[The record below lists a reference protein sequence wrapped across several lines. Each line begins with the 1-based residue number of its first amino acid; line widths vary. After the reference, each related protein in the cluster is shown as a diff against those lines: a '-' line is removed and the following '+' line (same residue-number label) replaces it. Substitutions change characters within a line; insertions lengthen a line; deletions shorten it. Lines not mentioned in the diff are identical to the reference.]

1 LRKILKF
8 FLETLDSRTSTL
20 FVLCL
25 LRQESVNLALPVTFA
40 LRARRGLASMNWT
53 LLIIAGLLEVVWA
66 IGLKYTEGFT
76 RLWPSVG
83 TAAAMLASVGLLGI
97 AMRSLPVGT
106 AYAVWVG
113 VGAVGT
119 VVLGIVL
126 FGESASAPR
135 LLSTGL
141 IVAGI
146 IGLKLAG
153 E

>member
-1 LRKILKF
+1 
-8 FLETLDSRTSTL
+8 LENLDSRTRTL
-20 FVLCL
+20 FVLFIH
-25 LRQESVNLALPVTFA
+25 RHETGNLAFPVIFGFA
-40 LRARRGLASMNWT
+40 PGACPIYMNWT
-53 LLIIAGLLEVVWA
+53 LLFIAGLLEVAWA

-76 RLWPSVG
+76 RFWPSVG
-83 TAAAMLASVGLLGI
+83 TAAAMLASVGLLGV
-97 AMRSLPVGT
+97 AMRDLPVGT

-126 FGESASAPR
+126 FGESASAAR
-135 LLSTGL
+135 LLSVGL